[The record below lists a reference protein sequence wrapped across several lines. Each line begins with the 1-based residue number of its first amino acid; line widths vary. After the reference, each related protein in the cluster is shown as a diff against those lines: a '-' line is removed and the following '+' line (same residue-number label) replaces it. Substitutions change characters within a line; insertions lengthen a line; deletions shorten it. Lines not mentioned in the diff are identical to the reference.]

1 MRRFTK
7 YILLTF
13 FIFLI
18 IGFSFLGGAIFYKYF
33 FKADAQQISSFQ
45 DNEFDQLFQ
54 PFFQAWEAVHNQ
66 FYDQPLD
73 DVELMQGAIRGMLNG
88 LNDPHSSYMNPEE
101 YRQQNTPLQ
110 GGYTGIGAWVD
121 TSGEYLVIISPMPNS
136 PAEEA
141 GIQPN
146 DIVVAVDGTDMTG
159 KDPATVL
166 RYILGPEGTK
176 VNLNIMR
183 EGESDFLDIE
193 ITRAVIEI
201 PALEFRMLENNIAY
215 IRLYQYSIAAAKEME
230 DTLLE
235 LQTYDPIGLILDLRN
250 NAGGYLDSAIDVT
263 SLFIQE
269 GILMVEEWGDGTQQ
283 DYIASGNAVAADM
296 PLVILVNEG
305 SASASE
311 ITAGAIQDYSRGV
324 IIGSTTF
331 GKGLIQNWIE
341 LHGEN
346 GAIRVSVARW
356 LTPKGRQIHENGLD
370 PDIKVEMTDEDY
382 ESGYD
387 PQLERAKQYFTDN
400 SKSAN

>member
-45 DNEFDQLFQ
+45 DNGFDQLFQ

-88 LNDPHSSYMNPEE
+88 LNDPHSSYMDPEE

-110 GGYTGIGAWVD
+110 GEYTGIGAWVD

-141 GIQPN
+141 GIQTN

-215 IRLYQYSIAAAKEME
+215 IRLYQYSITAAKEME

-269 GILMVEEWGDGTQQ
+269 GILMIEEWGDGTQQ
-283 DYIASGNAVAADM
+283 DYIASGNAVAADI